1 IVGRCAGVILR
12 ELEPLNVFV
21 HADIRARLAR
31 CAARAPEGE
40 QMTEAEL
47 LRRMQQIDK
56 GRAACRELFADG
68 KWGSREVCH
77 LCVNTTGRE
86 IGSLAAA
93 LAGYAEHWFSP

>member
-1 IVGRCAGVILR
+1 
-12 ELEPLNVFV
+12 
-21 HADIRARLAR
+21 
-31 CAARAPEGE
+31 
-40 QMTEAEL
+40 
-47 LRRMQQIDK
+47 MQQIDK

>member
-1 IVGRCAGVILR
+1 MPGLPWAGWGNIRPCWQAGWDKSQLR
-12 ELEPLNVFV
+12 YPLFEECP
-21 HADIRARLAR
+21 D
-31 CAARAPEGE
+31 EGF
-40 QMTEAEL
+40 
-47 LRRMQQIDK
+47 
-56 GRAACRELFADG
+56 RAACRELFADG